1 MKKVQEFEGVYVSIY
16 PITTSIVLALQSMG
30 MNSRERVASAA
41 LNLQELKDLI
51 GGLTVTLFH
60 GTTAEFTKFDLSYAR
75 EDLVDQFYGR
85 GIFLTPSRSVASRYA
100 RANRNYGLPKS
111 LLTDLPPKVRPLMLA
126 FYEHGRDGWNLYTES
141 TGLDFS
147 DIKEAIGVDPND
159 IADIAGYIEGSK
171 YELFGSDDSLSLFN
185 ESTGRPGWVLD
196 SLAKIGVDPRPYT
209 PKVYTVTASCEN
221 PLVTRSKSEARSAPS
236 RGYDCTIFHGPDL
249 VGGVPEVVFYDPSRV
264 KIIGVDY
271 LDD

>member
-1 MKKVQEFEGVYVSIY
+1 MYQ
-16 PITTSIVLALQSMG
+16 
-30 MNSRERVASAA
+30 RVATAA
-41 LNLQELKDLI
+41 LNLQELQ
-51 GGLTVTLFH
+51 GLLDGEPTILYH

-85 GIFLTPSRSVASRYA
+85 GIFLSPSKSVASKYA

-111 LLTDLPPKVRPLMLA
+111 LLTALPPKVRPLMLA
-126 FYEHGRDGWNLYTES
+126 FYDHGRDGWNLYTES

-147 DIKEAIGVDPND
+147 DIKESIGVDPND
-159 IADIAGYIEGSK
+159 VADIAGYIEGSK
-171 YELFGSDDSLSLFN
+171 YELFGSVDSLSLFN

-196 SLAKIGVDPRPYT
+196 SLEKIGVDPRPYT
-209 PKVYTVTASCEN
+209 PKVYSVQVKAER
-221 PLVTRSKSEARSAPS
+221 PLVTRSKSVARAAPS

-249 VGGVPEVVFYDPSRV
+249 VGGVPEVVFYDPSKV

-271 LDD
+271 LED